1 VLCRVRSAK
10 CAALRTAL
18 RTGHSSPHFAPRTPN
33 FARDMARDT
42 SFYYAFLMLPPA
54 KRNAI
59 VAVWDF
65 CRAVDDAVDEA
76 VPAGAWPLSAEARA
90 QAEQELVGWR
100 EEVARCFDRS
110 AGAPVPA
117 TRQGRALRPLIG
129 TFGLPRAPFEDLIDG
144 VAMDLARDRYETI
157 DDLLEY
163 CRRVA
168 SAVGLVCIE
177 IFGCRDPG
185 AREYAINLGIALQ
198 LTNIVRDVGVD
209 LRRGRVYLPQEDLRR
224 FNCSDD
230 ALARGVVTPPVRALL
245 AFEIARAREYFLR
258 AARALPRADARRLVA
273 AEIMGAI
280 YQEILRRIERKN
292 YDVFS
297 EVIRVPRPARA
308 MVALT
313 TWARTLAGLRLPVS
327 QVGSNIS

>member
-1 VLCRVRSAK
+1 LESA
-10 CAALRTAL
+10 
-18 RTGHSSPHFAPRTPN
+18 
-33 FARDMARDT
+33 DVARDT

-76 VPAGAWPLSAEARA
+76 VPAGQWPLAPDARA
-90 QAEQELVGWR
+90 KAERELALWR
-100 EEVARCFDRS
+100 TELARCFDP
-110 AGAPVPA
+110 AGELPV
-117 TRQGRALRPLIG
+117 TRQGKALRPLVPA
-129 TFGLPRAPFEDLIDG
+129 FNLPRAPFEDLIDG
-144 VAMDLARDRYETI
+144 VAMDLAKDRYATI

-177 IFGCRDPG
+177 IFGCRD
-185 AREYAINLGIALQ
+185 ARSRDYAINLGLALQ

-209 LRRGRVYLPQEDLRR
+209 LERGRVYLPQDDLRR
-224 FNCSDD
+224 FGCTED
-230 ALARGVVTPPVRALL
+230 ALRAGIVTPEVRALL
-245 AFEIARAREYFLR
+245 AFEITRARQYFER
-258 AARALPRADARRLVA
+258 AAVALPRADARRLVA

-280 YQEILRRIERKN
+280 YQDILRRVEDKQ

-297 EVIRVPRPARA
+297 EVIRVPRPARFLI
-308 MVALT
+308 ALK
-313 TWARTLAGLRLPVS
+313 TWARTLAGLRLPVALK
-327 QVGSNIS
+327 GSGVRDQGSGIG

>member
-1 VLCRVRSAK
+1 
-10 CAALRTAL
+10 
-18 RTGHSSPHFAPRTPN
+18 
-33 FARDMARDT
+33 MARDT

-76 VPAGAWPLSAEARA
+76 VPSWSGPLTDDARVKAER
-90 QAEQELVGWR
+90 ELDGWR
-100 EEVARCFDRS
+100 EEVRRS
-110 AGAPVPA
+110 FEPDGEAPA
-117 TRQGRALRPLIG
+117 TRQGRALLPLVG
-129 TFGLPRAPFEDLIDG
+129 AYGLPRQPFEDLIDG
-144 VAMDLARDRYETI
+144 VAMDLARDRYENL
-157 DDLLEY
+157 DELLEY

-168 SAVGLVCIE
+168 SAVGLICIE
-177 IFGCRDPG
+177 IFGCRDEG

-209 LRRGRVYLPQEDLRR
+209 LQRGRVYLPQEDLRR
-224 FNCSDD
+224 FGCDVADLS
-230 ALARGVVTPPVRALL
+230 RGVVTPPVRALL

-280 YQEILRRIERKN
+280 YQEILRRIERRG

-297 EVIRVPRPARA
+297 QVIRVPRPARA
-308 MVALT
+308 LVAAT
-313 TWARTLAGLRLPVS
+313 TWARTLAGLRLPS
-327 QVGSNIS
+327 QVRSDFRL